1 MTADAT
7 RPTRFGLN
15 LLFSNSVAQ
24 FVERAQRAADVGF
37 DVVLIGDHLG
47 HQAPLST
54 LVSIADAVPSVR
66 VGNLVLNAP
75 LYGPALLARELATVD
90 AATGGRLE
98 IGLGSGYIER
108 DFVGFGLPFPSAG
121 QRVEMLGE
129 HLRTIR
135 SLLSSPD
142 YTPASVQSPP
152 PILVAGIGDKMLSLA
167 AEYAD
172 IIAIAAQGHKDQ
184 IGERIDY
191 IKTLAGSRF
200 EQIELA
206 FSFFQ
211 ISLDRMPDLTLLRST
226 SPTSTDEE
234 LLQSVTLL
242 QGSISEAAE
251 RIASLREEFGISYF
265 TLNLSPG
272 TTWDQFEKLLA
283 AVR

>member
-251 RIASLREEFGISYF
+251 RIASLREEFGISYY

>member
-1 MTADAT
+1 MTAHTA
-7 RPTRFGLN
+7 RPLRFGLN
-15 LLFSNSVAQ
+15 LLFANSVAH
-24 FVERAQRAADVGF
+24 FVENARRAADVGF
-37 DVVLIGDHLG
+37 DVVLLGDHLG
-47 HQAPLST
+47 HQSPISMLTA
-54 LVSIADAVPSVR
+54 IADGVPSVR
-66 VGNLVLNAP
+66 IGNLVLNAP
-75 LYGPALLARELATVD
+75 VYSPALLARELATVD
-90 AATGGRLE
+90 AASGGRLE

-108 DFVGFGLPFPSAG
+108 DFTGFGLPFPPAG

-135 SLLSSPD
+135 TLLSSPD
-142 YTPASVQSPP
+142 YMPAPVQAPP
-152 PILVAGIGDKMLSLA
+152 PILVAGIGDKMLTLA

-191 IKTLAGSRF
+191 IKSQAGSRF
-200 EQIELA
+200 DQIEFA

-211 ISLDRMPDLTLLRST
+211 ISLDRTPDLTLLRST

-234 LLQSVTLL
+234 LMQSVTLL

-251 RIASLREEFGISYF
+251 RIVSLREEFGISYF